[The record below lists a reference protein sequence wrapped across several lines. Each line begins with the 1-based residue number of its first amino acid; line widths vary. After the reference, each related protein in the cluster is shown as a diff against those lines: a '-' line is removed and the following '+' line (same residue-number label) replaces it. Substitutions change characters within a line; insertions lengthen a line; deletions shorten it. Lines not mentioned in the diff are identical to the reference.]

1 MAGQEPVEMGE
12 FDELGQGYDTPFDGE
27 AASAGLW
34 QLVTRLPV
42 ALGQVWRLARTA
54 SRRAAVVLLLA
65 QSAAGVATAL
75 ALLATARALGA
86 LFASGPAPDRVGA
99 ALPAVIAV
107 VLATSVRAGL
117 ETVVA
122 ATQARLSPGI
132 RRVAEERLHAAAV
145 GAELGAFDDADWH
158 DALARARD
166 RGIDHAQ
173 LALGHAVELLGAL
186 VGLLVGIGV
195 VTGLHPVLLPL
206 LALSIAPRGW
216 AALRAARLGFEG
228 MVQRMTLYRRM
239 WLFADLL
246 TVREAAAEVRA
257 GTAEQ
262 PLLTEFRRLAGLV
275 ERAEVRV
282 GYAQVRIGLLGR
294 TLSGLALGATYV
306 ALGLLVHAE
315 IVPLAV
321 AGTAVLAVRTASSSL
336 ATLMVAVDRLYE
348 KSLYITDYHTF
359 LVEAADRARPKGVRE
374 VPVGFAEIRLRDVY
388 FAYPGSARSALR
400 GVDLVLREGETVA
413 LVGEN
418 GSGKTT
424 LALLLAALYR
434 PDKGTVHWDA
444 TDLAEVDPVGIRSQV
459 AMVMQQPTRWPLTA
473 RGNIVLGRADRA
485 DPDGTAL
492 EQAARDAG
500 ADAMINQLP
509 NGYETLLS
517 KKFRAGV
524 DLSGGQWQ
532 RIGIARAF
540 YRDARLLI
548 ADEPTAAL
556 DARAEHAV
564 YANIRRLAAG
574 RTVVLISHRLAS
586 VRECDRIVVLRAGQV
601 VQQGTHDQLMR
612 EGGDYAELYRIQAAA
627 YTD

>member
-1 MAGQEPVEMGE
+1 MAGHVPPELGE
-12 FDELGQGYDTPFDGE
+12 FDELGEGYDTPFDGE
-27 AASAGLW
+27 AANAGLGRM
-34 QLVTRLPV
+34 VTRLPV
-42 ALGQVWRLARTA
+42 ALAQVWRLAWAA
-54 SRRAAVVLLLA
+54 SGRAAVVLVCA
-65 QSAAGVATAL
+65 QAAAGVATAL
-75 ALLATARALGA
+75 ALLATSRALSA
-86 LFASGPAPDRVGA
+86 LFASGPAADRVGDA
-99 ALPAVIAV
+99 VPAVIAV
-107 VLATSVRAGL
+107 VVATSARAGL
-117 ETVVA
+117 ETVVQ

-145 GAELGAFDDADWH
+145 GAELAAFDDADWH

-173 LALGHAVELLGAL
+173 LALAHAVELLGAL

-206 LALSIAPRGW
+206 LALSIAPQGW
-216 AALRAARLGFEG
+216 AALRSARIGFEG
-228 MVQRMTLYRRM
+228 MVQRMTLYRRL

-246 TVREAAAEVRA
+246 TAREAAAEVRA
-257 GTAEQ
+257 GTAEEA
-262 PLLTEFRRLAGLV
+262 LLTEFRRLARLV
-275 ERAEVRV
+275 EQAEVRV
-282 GYAQVRIGLLGR
+282 GYAQVRVGVVGR

-306 ALGLLVHAE
+306 ALGLLVRAE

-321 AGTAVLAVRTASSSL
+321 AGTAVLAVRTASGSL

-348 KSLYITDYHTF
+348 KSLYITDYHAF
-359 LVEAADRARPKGVRE
+359 LAEAAGRARPPAVGE
-374 VPVGFAEIRLRDVY
+374 VPDGFAEIRLRDVY
-388 FAYPGSARSALR
+388 FAYPGSAGPALR
-400 GVDLVLREGETVA
+400 GVDLVIRRGETVA

-424 LALLLAALYR
+424 LALLLAALHR
-434 PDKGTVHWDA
+434 PDKGTVHWDG
-444 TDLAEVDPVGIRSQV
+444 TDLAMVDPVGVREQV
-459 AMVMQQPTRWPLTA
+459 ALVMQQPTRWPLTA
-473 RGNIVLGRADRA
+473 RGNIVLGRADRPDA
-485 DPDGTAL
+485 DGTAL
-492 EQAARDAG
+492 TRAARDAD
-500 ADAMINQLP
+500 ADGLISRLP
-509 NGYETLLS
+509 YGYDTLLS

-532 RIGIARAF
+532 RIGIARGF

-586 VRECDRIVVLRAGQV
+586 VRECDRIVVLRAGEV
-601 VQQGTHDQLMR
+601 VEHGTHEELMR
-612 EGGDYAELYRIQAAA
+612 ENGEYADLYRIQASA
-627 YTD
+627 YVD

>member
-1 MAGQEPVEMGE
+1 MGE